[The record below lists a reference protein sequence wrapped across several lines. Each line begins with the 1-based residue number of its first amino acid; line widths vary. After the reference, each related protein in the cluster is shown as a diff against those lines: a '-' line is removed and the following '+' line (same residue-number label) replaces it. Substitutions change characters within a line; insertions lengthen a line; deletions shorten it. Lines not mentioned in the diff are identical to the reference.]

1 MLLLKTTFLIS
12 LISLSHFLAG
22 QDIKPSTR
30 DLTIKTDINIPV
42 EHDTK
47 QFRIKQTSSRTLP
60 ADLKD
65 EIILFLKFDSV
76 DVPLKRPKGYAKSK
90 FIKYTNHN
98 KMVPDLNKELRQ
110 IAAKY
115 PFRYKIISMMDKNYA
130 GHGAKYLLWMNTFD
144 AFTDGVVY
152 SSGTHREG
160 FGANAIYSSNGEEGP
175 ALGIVDLKTKKKYL
189 ISWRLGMSRTY
200 MYREMIGML
209 NNTIKKQFN

>member
-1 MLLLKTTFLIS
+1 MILRTFAPWAYLLRIGDE
-12 LISLSHFLAG
+12 ILSPG
-22 QDIKPSTR
+22 RK
-30 DLTIKTDINIPV
+30 
-42 EHDTK
+42 
-47 QFRIKQTSSRTLP
+47 TSSRTLP

-76 DVPLKRPKGYAKSK
+76 DVPLKRPKGYAKTK

-98 KMVPDLNKELRQ
+98 KMVPELNKELRQ

-152 SSGTHREG
+152 TSGIHREG
-160 FGANAIYSSNGEEGP
+160 FGATSTYSATGMRGGTWYCRPDDKEEIP
-175 ALGIVDLKTKKKYL
+175 HQLANRNVQDIHV
-189 ISWRLGMSRTY
+189 
-200 MYREMIGML
+200 
-209 NNTIKKQFN
+209 

>member
-1 MLLLKTTFLIS
+1 MILRTFAPWAYLLRIGDE
-12 LISLSHFLAG
+12 ILSPG
-22 QDIKPSTR
+22 RK
-30 DLTIKTDINIPV
+30 
-42 EHDTK
+42 
-47 QFRIKQTSSRTLP
+47 TSSRTLP

-76 DVPLKRPKGYAKSK
+76 DVPLKRPKGYAKTK

-98 KMVPDLNKELRQ
+98 KMVPELNKELRQ

-152 SSGTHREG
+152 TSGIHREG
-160 FGANAIYSSNGEEGP
+160 FGATSTYS
-175 ALGIVDLKTKKKYL
+175 AT
-189 ISWRLGMSRTY
+189 GMRG
-200 MYREMIGML
+200 RHL
-209 NNTIKKQFN
+209 VL